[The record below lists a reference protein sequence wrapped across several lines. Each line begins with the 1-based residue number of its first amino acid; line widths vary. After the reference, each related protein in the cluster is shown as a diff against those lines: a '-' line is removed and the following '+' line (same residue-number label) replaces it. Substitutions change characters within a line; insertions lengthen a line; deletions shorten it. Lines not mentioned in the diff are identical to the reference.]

1 MNAITWPAGYRKS
14 GISTYFSIPFWNQS
28 SRLRKSAKAELL
40 SRNPVEWMDSWQGM
54 SIDWQ
59 DTVAFLRE
67 VRRLSYANWPNEYFV
82 PDDIA
87 SLILGYFADSEMD
100 NEDVL
105 YPVLELYGIY
115 KDSDASVQIEDAV
128 FGIDCTLGMLWRM
141 IYDNRNRGLTGQKG
155 SENSV

>member
-1 MNAITWPAGYRKS
+1 MNAITWPVGYRKS
-14 GISTYFSIPFWNQS
+14 GIRTYFSIPFWNQS

-59 DTVAFLRE
+59 DTVAFLRD
-67 VRRLSYANWPNEYFV
+67 VRRLSYTNWPNEYFV
-82 PDDIA
+82 PNDIA

-105 YPVLELYGIY
+105 YPVLELYGTY
-115 KDSDASVQIEDAV
+115 KDSDALVQIEDAV
-128 FGIDCTLGMLWRM
+128 FGIDCTIGMLWRM
-141 IYDNRNRGLTGQKG
+141 IYDNRNRGLTR
-155 SENSV
+155 